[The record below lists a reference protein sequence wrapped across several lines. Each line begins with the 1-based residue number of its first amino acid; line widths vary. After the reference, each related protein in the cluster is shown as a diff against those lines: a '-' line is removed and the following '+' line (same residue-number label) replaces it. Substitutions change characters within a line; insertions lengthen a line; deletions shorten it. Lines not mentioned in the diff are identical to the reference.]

1 MHAGSTNERVCAG
14 VQCTLLLSSPK
25 GSKQTVRNESEQ
37 LFSLLIDCAYIQ
49 DQETSPKRHI
59 PLGWTYPFG
68 APFRGGSSPNGD
80 YPLITELTKYYTN

>member
-49 DQETSPKRHI
+49 DQETSPKK
-59 PLGWTYPFG
+59 TYPFG
-68 APFRGGSSPNGD
+68 MTPSGH
-80 YPLITELTKYYTN
+80 PLGVAVPQMGIIH

>member
-1 MHAGSTNERVCAG
+1 MHAGSTNERVRAG

-59 PLGWTYPFG
+59 SLG
-68 APFRGGSSPNGD
+68 
-80 YPLITELTKYYTN
+80 